1 MTGFFNSINIVIQYL
16 FSMSKGVS
24 YRTRIWIFLTLFFC
38 GIGFGVWSMLI
49 PPGGVISSSVLV
61 LIAQIFV
68 LAASVYGFEVHF
80 DIKEGQFH
88 AGHQYQDEQSQS
100 S

>member
-1 MTGFFNSINIVIQYL
+1 M
-16 FSMSKGVS
+16 SMSKGNGCKNRLLV
-24 YRTRIWIFLTLFFC
+24 FLLLFFC
-38 GIGFGVWSMLI
+38 GIGFGVWSMII

-68 LAASVYGFEVHF
+68 LASGVYGMEVHF

-88 AGHQYQDEQSQS
+88 AGHKREEEKENT
-100 S
+100 

>member
-1 MTGFFNSINIVIQYL
+1 
-16 FSMSKGVS
+16 MSKGISHKNRVV
-24 YRTRIWIFLTLFFC
+24 IFLVLFFC
-38 GIGFGVWSMLI
+38 GVGFGVWSMLI
-49 PPGGVISSSVLV
+49 PPGGVISPSVLV

-88 AGHQYQDEQSQS
+88 AGKSIDEKHNTDLS
-100 S
+100 

>member
-1 MTGFFNSINIVIQYL
+1 
-16 FSMSKGVS
+16 MSKGVS
-24 YRTRIWIFLTLFFC
+24 YKNRILIFLILFFC
-38 GIGFGVWSMLI
+38 GVGFGIWSMII

-68 LAASVYGFEVHF
+68 LAAGVYGMEVHF

-88 AGHQYQDEQSQS
+88 AGQKKDKEEENT
-100 S
+100 

>member
-1 MTGFFNSINIVIQYL
+1 
-16 FSMSKGVS
+16 MSKGIS
-24 YRTRIWIFLTLFFC
+24 YKNRVVIFLILFLC
-38 GIGFGVWSMLI
+38 GVGFGVWSMLI

-68 LAASVYGFEVHF
+68 LAAGVYGMEVHF

-88 AGHQYQDEQSQS
+88 AGQKKDQAEQ
-100 S
+100 

>member
-1 MTGFFNSINIVIQYL
+1 
-16 FSMSKGVS
+16 MSKGLNYKS
-24 YRTRIWIFLTLFFC
+24 RIWIFLVLFLC
-38 GIGFGVWSMLI
+38 GVGFGVWSMII

-68 LAASVYGFEVHF
+68 LAAGVYGMEVHF

-88 AGHQYQDEQSQS
+88 AGQKKVEQKEES
-100 S
+100 

>member
-1 MTGFFNSINIVIQYL
+1 M
-16 FSMSKGVS
+16 SMSKGNS
-24 YRTRIWIFLTLFFC
+24 YKNRLIVFLLLFFC
-38 GIGFGVWSMLI
+38 GIGFGIWSMII

-68 LAASVYGFEVHF
+68 LASGVYGMEVHF

-88 AGHQYQDEQSQS
+88 AGQKKEDETHTGD
-100 S
+100 

>member
-1 MTGFFNSINIVIQYL
+1 M
-16 FSMSKGVS
+16 SMSKGNS
-24 YRTRIWIFLTLFFC
+24 YKNRLIVFLLLFFC
-38 GIGFGVWSMLI
+38 GVGFGIWSMII

-68 LAASVYGFEVHF
+68 LAAGVYGMEVHF

-88 AGHQYQDEQSQS
+88 AGQKKDKEENT
-100 S
+100 

>member
-1 MTGFFNSINIVIQYL
+1 MPKSQSYKGRIGTFFV
-16 FSMSKGVS
+16 
-24 YRTRIWIFLTLFFC
+24 LFFT
-38 GIGFGVWSMLI
+38 GIGFGIWSMII
-49 PPGGVISSSVLV
+49 PPGGVISSSVLI

-88 AGHQYQDEQSQS
+88 TGQKPENSDS
-100 S
+100 

>member
-1 MTGFFNSINIVIQYL
+1 
-16 FSMSKGVS
+16 MSRGVS
-24 YRTRIWIFLTLFFC
+24 YKTRILIFFILFLC
-38 GIGFGVWSMLI
+38 GVAFGVWSMLI
-49 PPGGVISSSVLV
+49 PPGGVISPSVLV

-68 LAASVYGFEVHF
+68 LAAGVYGMEIHF

-88 AGHQYQDEQSQS
+88 AGHKPQEGQNES

>member
-1 MTGFFNSINIVIQYL
+1 
-16 FSMSKGVS
+16 MSKGIS
-24 YRTRIWIFLTLFFC
+24 YKNRVVIFLILFLC
-38 GIGFGVWSMLI
+38 GVGFGVWSMMI

-68 LAASVYGFEVHF
+68 LAAGVYGMEVHF

-88 AGHQYQDEQSQS
+88 AGQKKDQAEQ
-100 S
+100 

>member
-1 MTGFFNSINIVIQYL
+1 M
-16 FSMSKGVS
+16 
-24 YRTRIWIFLTLFFC
+24 FLVLFFC
-38 GIGFGVWSMLI
+38 GVGFGVWSMLI

-68 LAASVYGFEVHF
+68 LAAGVYGMEVHF

-88 AGHQYQDEQSQS
+88 AGQKPVESPEKSDS
-100 S
+100 

>member
-1 MTGFFNSINIVIQYL
+1 MK
-16 FSMSKGVS
+16 KGDS
-24 YRTRIWIFLTLFFC
+24 YRSRILIFLILFFC
-38 GIGFGVWSMLI
+38 GIGFGIWSMII

-68 LAASVYGFEVHF
+68 LAAGVYGMEVHF

-88 AGHQYQDEQSQS
+88 AGKKKEEEEIINP
-100 S
+100 

>member
-1 MTGFFNSINIVIQYL
+1 MT
-16 FSMSKGVS
+16 SKGSS
-24 YRTRIWIFLTLFFC
+24 YKSRIIIFLVLFFC
-38 GIGFGVWSMLI
+38 GIGFGIWSMLI

-68 LAASVYGFEVHF
+68 LAAGVYGMEIHF

-88 AGHQYQDEQSQS
+88 AGHPDRNDEHINN
-100 S
+100 

>member
-1 MTGFFNSINIVIQYL
+1 
-16 FSMSKGVS
+16 MSKGIS
-24 YRTRIWIFLTLFFC
+24 YKNRVVIFLILFLC
-38 GIGFGVWSMLI
+38 GVGFGVWSMLI

-68 LAASVYGFEVHF
+68 LAAGVYGMEVHF

-88 AGHQYQDEQSQS
+88 AGQKKDQAEQQ
-100 S
+100 

>member
-1 MTGFFNSINIVIQYL
+1 
-16 FSMSKGVS
+16 MSKGIS
-24 YRTRIWIFLTLFFC
+24 YKNRLFIFLILFFC
-38 GIGFGVWSMLI
+38 GVGFGVWSMMI

-68 LAASVYGFEVHF
+68 LAAGVYGMEVHF

-88 AGHQYQDEQSQS
+88 AGHKPDELKENNLQV
-100 S
+100 

>member
-1 MTGFFNSINIVIQYL
+1 
-16 FSMSKGVS
+16 MSKGIS
-24 YRTRIWIFLTLFFC
+24 YKNRVVIFLVLFLF
-38 GIGFGVWSMLI
+38 GVGFGVWSMLI

-68 LAASVYGFEVHF
+68 LAAGVYGMEVHF

-88 AGHQYQDEQSQS
+88 AGHKKDQAEQQ
-100 S
+100 

>member
-1 MTGFFNSINIVIQYL
+1 
-16 FSMSKGVS
+16 MSKDIS
-24 YRTRIWIFLTLFFC
+24 YRNRLVMFLILFFC
-38 GIGFGVWSMLI
+38 GVGFGVWSMLI

-68 LAASVYGFEVHF
+68 LAAGVYGMEVHF

-88 AGHQYQDEQSQS
+88 AGQKETDSPEKSDS
-100 S
+100 